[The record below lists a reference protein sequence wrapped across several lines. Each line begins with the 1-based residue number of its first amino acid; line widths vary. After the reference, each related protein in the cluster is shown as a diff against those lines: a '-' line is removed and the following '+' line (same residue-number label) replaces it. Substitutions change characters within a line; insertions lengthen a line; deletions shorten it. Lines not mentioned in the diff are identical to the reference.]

1 MVNKV
6 RALGT
11 WYTKG
16 FENGSHLRTA
26 INQCDSI
33 GRLRGIVEAFFFEGA
48 ASFDG
53 LRNVG
58 SADAGKPSAG
68 ALAADR

>member
-33 GRLRGIVEAFFFEGA
+33 GRLREIVDAFFFEEA
-48 ASFDG
+48 G
-53 LRNVG
+53 LRSSAR
-58 SADAGKPSAG
+58 SADAGERPAG
-68 ALAADR
+68 ALAAER